1 MAPRVLRALMLA
13 GGALTTTAP
22 APEGTMLPIGVQ
34 ELPSALY
41 GQQGASDQSKP
52 ASGVG
57 LAVSASAETSGSHS
71 AGDKKVRVV
80 STSGYSV
87 GGR

>member
-1 MAPRVLRALMLA
+1 MSGASFLPRGPTDLAPLPHAMAPRVLRALMLA

-52 ASGVG
+52 ASGVQKEYG
-57 LAVSASAETSGSHS
+57 
-71 AGDKKVRVV
+71 
-80 STSGYSV
+80 
-87 GGR
+87 